1 MTNAADTSPIIQ
13 KQAIGQ
19 RFGNLTEEYKAANAS
34 TYATLHG
41 ITSHKDQTRFSCLSM
56 NVTASC
62 NGFDKPKCERI
73 GSIDKMCLDVKGDIV
88 DKAHFTGFCVHSIK
102 GENTQV
108 WFDKSRSRKLWTSD
122 SLSPKQILYGAAAPN
137 GTVFM
142 GEKDAEST
150 ITLNI
155 KGLENGVNWPKY
167 NESGASG
174 LNPNFEA
181 CDAVQTTVT
190 LGSLEIGKENCDNAN
205 CWKQLTDYDTN
216 DMYMV
221 SVFGANST
229 EKNMQKGLV
238 QNGHSSSGF
247 SQTFQWE
254 DTTTATRSRAPI
266 MVISLSEKA
275 KRYFF
280 DASHQRHMP
289 VPRLAGPF

>member
-1 MTNAADTSPIIQ
+1 SPNLKTGLSQPQTCGKPYSKTLGYPDAMITPKMNFIAAKVFPSWESLSMTNAADTSPIIQ

-122 SLSPKQILYGAAAPN
+122 SLS
-137 GTVFM
+137 
-142 GEKDAEST
+142 
-150 ITLNI
+150 
-155 KGLENGVNWPKY
+155 
-167 NESGASG
+167 
-174 LNPNFEA
+174 
-181 CDAVQTTVT
+181 
-190 LGSLEIGKENCDNAN
+190 
-205 CWKQLTDYDTN
+205 
-216 DMYMV
+216 
-221 SVFGANST
+221 
-229 EKNMQKGLV
+229 
-238 QNGHSSSGF
+238 
-247 SQTFQWE
+247 
-254 DTTTATRSRAPI
+254 
-266 MVISLSEKA
+266 
-275 KRYFF
+275 
-280 DASHQRHMP
+280 
-289 VPRLAGPF
+289 